1 MNIFRLIGDMCHL
14 FSFLVLLL
22 KINVSKSVKG
32 VSLKTQEL
40 YALVF
45 VCRYLDLFWNFISY
59 YNSVMKV
66 AVSCA
71 ATDAHH

>member
-32 VSLKTQEL
+32 VSLKTERGVPPICF
-40 YALVF
+40 A
-45 VCRYLDLFWNFISY
+45 
-59 YNSVMKV
+59 
-66 AVSCA
+66 AVPPPCQC
-71 ATDAHH
+71 